1 MPDPDF
7 EGANAYALRRL
18 RAELAPGLAYHCLAH
33 TCEDVV
39 PAVERLARL
48 EGVTAVELQLLR
60 TAAFYHDLGFVEGP
74 HDHETV
80 SARIAAAILP
90 EYGFTPE
97 QVATVA
103 GMIEATRLPQQPKT
117 LLEGIL
123 ADADL
128 DVLGREDFLPRNAA
142 LRAEAAALGPAPT
155 DQQWYCGQARFLAG
169 HSYFTRAAQRLRGAR
184 KREHLIYLRACCAAA
199 TPITEAWWDRPRVG
213 PPADWRGE
221 PSAPGT
227 GPAATGVHDPAG

>member
-48 EGVTAVELQLLR
+48 EGVTAVEFQLLR

-74 HDHETV
+74 HDHEAV
-80 SARIAAAILP
+80 SARIAATVLP

-97 QVATVA
+97 QVAAVA
-103 GMIEATRLPQQPKT
+103 GMIEATRLPQRPQT
-117 LLEGIL
+117 RLEAIL

-128 DVLGREDFLPRNAA
+128 DVLGREDFLPRNEA

-155 DQQWYCGQARFLAG
+155 DQQWYCGQARFLAS
-169 HSYFTRAAQRLRGAR
+169 HAYFTRAAQVLRGAR
-184 KREHLIYLRACCAAA
+184 KQEHLIYLRACCGAA
-199 TPITEAWWDRPRVG
+199 TPVIRQRRPE
-213 PPADWRGE
+213 PWMPSEADWHGD
-221 PSAPGT
+221 SPGA
-227 GPAATGVHDPAG
+227 GVSPAAAQSPPG